1 MAPGSGSF
9 VDNVCHTL
17 VGLAV
22 GQAGLKRKTAL
33 AMPTLAIAAN
43 LPDIDVLV
51 FTTDIPSVAF
61 RRGITHGVPAQIL
74 LPVALAGVMW
84 LIGRRHADSSGPP
97 ARFGSLLAL
106 SAIGILTHVYMDL
119 LNTYGVRLLSPFS
132 EHWFY
137 GDAVFIVDVWLW
149 LMLGAGAWLARRSR
163 PRYAAAALACATL
176 YIAAMVLSAQAARTI
191 VLDAWVAR
199 TGQAP
204 AALMVGPVPLTP
216 FRRTVIVDAGDRYF
230 EGSFRWLPARVVF
243 ESDGTPKNDRLPAVN
258 AARME
263 PEVHGIL
270 VWSRFPVWQIREV
283 AGGTEVRLRDMRFK
297 GIDRGGFTAAVI
309 VER

>member
-1 MAPGSGSF
+1 

-51 FTTDIPSVAF
+51 FATDIPSVAF
-61 RRGITHGVPAQIL
+61 RRGITHGLPAQIL
-74 LPVALAGVMW
+74 LPIAFAGVMW
-84 LIGRRHADSSGPP
+84 LVGRRQPDRSGPP

-119 LNTYGVRLLSPFS
+119 LNTYGVRLLSPLS
-132 EHWFY
+132 ERWFY

-149 LMLGAGAWLARRSR
+149 LMLGAGAWLARRSE
-163 PRYAAAALACATL
+163 PRYAAAALAFATL

-243 ESDGTPKNDRLPAVN
+243 ESDGTPKNDRLRAVS

-263 PEVHGIL
+263 PEVRGIL
-270 VWSRFPVWQIREV
+270 VWSRFPVWQVREV

-297 GIDRGGFTAAVI
+297 GIDRGGFTASVI